1 VRDDPLAGLNARQ
14 REAAMVEGRPL
25 LVLAGAG
32 TGKTRT
38 LVARITW
45 LIARGLPTRSVLALA
60 FTNRAAEEMR
70 VRLAE
75 LLGPERAGEVSVST
89 CHSFCCRLCR
99 AHAADAGRTPRF
111 SIFDRDDTLAALR
124 RLMSAA
130 ERAVLTPAEVAA
142 RIAWH
147 ENALCDAAE
156 AAAWAQDER
165 ERLVARVWL
174 RYERELAASDA
185 LGLDDLVAA
194 AVRLLDERPALAQ
207 AWGRRFRHVLVD
219 EYQDTNPAQLRLLR
233 LLCHTHR
240 GLTVVG
246 DDDQAIYRF
255 RGADASCISGLERRF
270 SGAAVVTLEENYRST
285 PEILAAANA
294 LIAHN
299 RARREKQLHTAR
311 PSGPAVAVHW
321 FASAAQE
328 ARAVAA
334 ELAAAPELSAQG
346 AGAAV
351 LYRSRLVRPELEQAL
366 AAAGIP
372 YRVLGDLGLYERRV
386 VRDAL
391 AYLRAACNPRDREAF
406 SRAAAAPRRGIGA
419 AALTALIAEAE
430 RTGATLVECAHG
442 AEALSGLAA
451 PARAALARLG
461 AELADLCAQA
471 ATLGPGRLLEQAL
484 LLPGGLVEHLRART
498 EADAGAA
505 ADLERLRELLR
516 AARAFEER
524 APAARA
530 WDFLS
535 EVQLAAGEDAAD
547 ADGATPC
554 RVTLATIHAA
564 KGAEWDLVW
573 VAGVEAGTLP
583 SHHARGVAAIEEER
597 RLLYV
602 ALTRARRRLVV
613 SGAARRAGRAHARSP
628 FLSELAPPASARAA

>member
-1 VRDDPLAGLNARQ
+1 VSADPLAGLNERQ
-14 REAAMVEGRPL
+14 REAATVEGRPL
-25 LVLAGAG
+25 LILAGAG

-38 LVARITW
+38 LVARISW
-45 LIARGLPTRSVLALA
+45 LIAHGLPARSVLALA

-75 LLGPERAGEVSVST
+75 LLGAERAGEVSVST
-89 CHSFCCRLCR
+89 CHSFCARLCR
-99 AHAADAGRTPRF
+99 AHAAEAGRTPRF
-111 SIFDRDDTLAALR
+111 SIFDREDSLAALR

-147 ENALCDAAE
+147 QNALCDPAE
-156 AAAWAQDER
+156 AAAWARDER
-165 ERLVARVWL
+165 ERLVAEVWG

-185 LGLDDLVAA
+185 LSLDDLVSC
-194 AVRLLDERPALAQ
+194 AVRLLDERPPLAR
-207 AWGRRFRHVLVD
+207 AWAARFRHVLVD

-233 LLCHTHR
+233 LLCGAH
-240 GLTVVG
+240 GGITVVG

-255 RGADASCISGLERRF
+255 RGADSSCIAGLERRF
-270 SGAAVVTLEENYRST
+270 ADAAVVTLEENYRSS
-285 PEILAAANA
+285 PEILAAANV

-299 RARREKQLHTAR
+299 RARREKALFTAR
-311 PSGPAVAVHW
+311 PAGAAVAVRW
-321 FASAAQE
+321 YPSAAQE

-334 ELAAAPELSAQG
+334 ELLAAPERP
-346 AGAAV
+346 GAAV
-351 LYRSRLVRPELEQAL
+351 LYRSRLVRPEIEQAL
-366 AAAGIP
+366 AAAGIA
-372 YRVLGDLGLYERRV
+372 YRVLGGLGLYERRV

-391 AYLRAACNPRDREAF
+391 AYLRVACNPRDREAF
-406 SRAAAAPRRGIGA
+406 ARAAAAPRRGIGA
-419 AALTALIAEAE
+419 AALSALINQAE
-430 RTGATLVECAHG
+430 RSGATLVECARG

-451 PARAALARLG
+451 PARAALARFGVEL
-461 AELADLCAQA
+461 AELCALA
-471 ATLGPGRLLEQAL
+471 ATPGPGRLLEQAL
-484 LLPGGLVEHLRART
+484 LLPGGLVSHLRSRG
-498 EADAGAA
+498 DDDQGAA

-516 AARAFEER
+516 AARAFEQR
-524 APAARA
+524 LPAARA
-530 WDFLS
+530 WDFLA
-535 EVQLAAGEDAAD
+535 EVQLTADEDAAN
-547 ADGATPC
+547 DGAPAG

-628 FLSELAPPASARAA
+628 FLSELSPAASARAG